1 MNWLRKESVR
11 YALLLVVLL
20 ATAAIAVGVT
30 LNYIYE
36 IVPQKEHLTVVTIA
50 IWAQT
55 MGFMLIAGAFGL
67 WAVHFTAETE
77 SLRRLGSLVD
87 AMDYISDG
95 VIALNRQGRA
105 TGMNPA
111 ALAIFGESARHAVLT
126 DFCPAL
132 PGPVLHAFLHS
143 DTPVEAE
150 VELADSNRTRTLRF
164 RSQPSQGIVILL
176 ASDVTDLVRRR
187 EQTRRKAYIQLV
199 GHMAKGVANDFN
211 DLLCGI
217 SGHASLLA
225 RHNLRNLDIPASAAA
240 IQDCANRGMQ
250 LARQLIQLAEPNAG
264 ESIATLQT
272 ALHINAGLDLLTAS
286 LPGDWSIDRVI
297 ADDVP
302 PVSIPPAQLENLV
315 QSLGLLTADS
325 APSTRHLTVTLS
337 SPVTGGSGSGT
348 AVLLSFATAVSP
360 GTDEKRVPQDME
372 TAGVIASVIN
382 TLILQSGG
390 KMESYT
396 SAGGAAEFRVFI
408 PEADATSLAAES
420 PENLTMGLEAYAAN
434 WHILMDSDIRGSEAC
449 ADYFQRIGIHTRKA
463 QGIVHILGAI
473 ESNDRLDAI
482 ALGGNTLGD
491 DMSSL
496 TKAIGRLAP
505 QAGIV
510 VQQRHL
516 PADGMAGVVYVPE
529 QVTPGQL
536 LHAMIEA
543 RSSRRALANRPSQ
556 A

>member
-20 ATAAIAVGVT
+20 ATAAIAVAVT
-30 LNYIYE
+30 LNYIEE
-36 IVPQKEHLTVVTIA
+36 IVPQREHLAVVTIA
-50 IWAQT
+50 IWALT

-67 WAVHFTAETE
+67 WAIHFTAETE

-95 VIALNRQGRA
+95 VVALNRQGRA

-126 DFCPAL
+126 EFCPTL
-132 PGPVLHAFLHS
+132 PGPMLHAFLHS
-143 DTPVEAE
+143 DTPVETE
-150 VELADSNRTRTLRF
+150 IELADSNRTRTLRF

-240 IQDCANRGMQ
+240 IQECANRGMQ

-264 ESIATLQT
+264 ESIATLRT
-272 ALHINAGLDLLTAS
+272 SLHINAGLDLLTAS
-286 LPGDWSIDRVI
+286 LPGDWTIDRI
-297 ADDVP
+297 IGDDAP

-325 APSTRHLTVTLS
+325 APSIRHLTVTLS
-337 SPVTGGSGSGT
+337 RPVTGGSGT
-348 AVLLSFATAVSP
+348 AAVLSFVTAVST
-360 GTDEKRVPQDME
+360 GTDERRVPQDME

-396 SAGGAAEFRVFI
+396 SAGGAAEFRVFL
-408 PEADATSLAAES
+408 PEADATALAAES

-434 WHILMDSDIRGSEAC
+434 WHILMDSGIHGSEAC
-449 ADYFQRIGIHTRKA
+449 ADYFQRIGIHTRTA
-463 QGIVHILGAI
+463 QDIVQLLGAI
-473 ESNDRLDAI
+473 ENNDRLDAI

-491 DMSSL
+491 DMASL

-516 PADGMAGVVYVPE
+516 PANGMAGVVYVPE
-529 QVTPGQL
+529 RVTPGQL

-543 RSSRRALANRPSQ
+543 RSSRRALANRPNH

>member
-11 YALLLVVLL
+11 YAMLLVVLL

-126 DFCPAL
+126 DFCPTL
-132 PGPVLHAFLHS
+132 PGTVLHAFLHS

-150 VELADSNRTRTLRF
+150 IELADSNRTRTLRF

-225 RHNLRNLDIPASAAA
+225 RHNLRNLNIPASAAA

-250 LARQLIQLAEPNAG
+250 LARQLIQLSEPTPG
-264 ESIATLQT
+264 ETIATLQS
-272 ALHINAGLDLLTAS
+272 ALHINAGIDLLTAS
-286 LPGDWSIDRVI
+286 LPGDWTIDRAI
-297 ADDVP
+297 ENDVP

-315 QSLGLLTADS
+315 QSLGLLTSDR
-325 APSTRHLTVTLS
+325 APSTRHLSITLS
-337 SPVTGGSGSGT
+337 RTDTGSSGHGTVAVLSFTAFVSPVAG
-348 AVLLSFATAVSP
+348 
-360 GTDEKRVPQDME
+360 EKRIPQDLE
-372 TAGVIASVIN
+372 SSGVIASVIK

-390 KMESYT
+390 KMESYA
-396 SAGGAAEFRVFI
+396 SAGGDAEFRVFL

-420 PENLTMGLEAYAAN
+420 PETLAMGLEAYAAN
-434 WHILMDSDIRGSEAC
+434 WHILMDSNILGSGAC
-449 ADYFQRIGIHTRKA
+449 TDYFQRIGIHSRTAK
-463 QGIVHILGAI
+463 GIVHILGAI
-473 ESNDRLDAI
+473 ENNDRLDAI
-482 ALGGNTLGD
+482 VLGGSILGD
-491 DMSSL
+491 DPTSL
-496 TKAIGRLAP
+496 IKAISRLAP
-505 QAGIV
+505 QSGIV
-510 VQQRHL
+510 VQDRRL
-516 PADGMAGVVYVPE
+516 PPAGMAGVVYVPE

-543 RSSRRALANRPSQ
+543 RSSRRALANRPNQ